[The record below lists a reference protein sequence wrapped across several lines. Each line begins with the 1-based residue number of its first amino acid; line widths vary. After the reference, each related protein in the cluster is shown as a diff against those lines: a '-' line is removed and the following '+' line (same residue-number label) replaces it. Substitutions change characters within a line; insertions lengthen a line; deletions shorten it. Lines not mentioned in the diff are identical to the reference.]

1 MTYATALQICTVNRL
16 QDEEQRAYEDIL
28 NFLSDTPA
36 VPPMNLF
43 PLVMHLVSDVIASQL
58 AHEPPSAR
66 EGCLVV
72 ALNEILTILQTLT
85 TAKCIV
91 AGTLERS
98 SA

>member
-1 MTYATALQICTVNRL
+1 MTYATALQVCTVNRL

-28 NFLSDTPA
+28 HFLSDTTA

-58 AHEPPSAR
+58 AHEPPYAR
-66 EGCLVV
+66 EGCLV
-72 ALNEILTILQTLT
+72 ATFDEILTILRTLT

-98 SA
+98 GA